1 MSGQDTQ
8 GELGEVKPL
17 TTEQSAERSE
27 EQLQLLWSLWQAQQ
41 ALQQEEELLQQAEA
55 VQEEVLKH
63 SEVLRHEIREAE
75 AERAAESPVSVRRPL
90 SRSSAEEEDDLLQ
103 AALLRHEKLTH
114 ALQQAEE
121 QLRVKAPTVE
131 EDVSEDCSAELD
143 TLELELKT
151 WRQRARRQVQ
161 VQEERRE
168 QLHKELQLQEARGRE
183 ERWQIREELTEA
195 CVQTEVLH
203 SEIAAERQNREAAL
217 RRLREE
223 EVHLIAQVNKASED
237 EAADVASRSS
247 YWSGSVCSD
256 WSEVARARAALEPV
270 DISTPRE
277 VSPNPE
283 ASQKGTP
290 SSLLQELRGSRRGRT
305 RTSLAGYHSPL
316 EASRTSTARLPGQ
329 PGTPVGSP
337 HTPSTSTSESS
348 GSVARRMREA
358 ARKTMKQRSSVAAF
372 RSLEI
377 NKVEGQ
383 KDAAGSHRL
392 SVIEEGP
399 GSAVV
404 QAAGARPDGSPLAS
418 LGKGLL
424 LAELPESECSEEE
437 GDPGVA
443 LETPDEKLRS
453 SRSGLA
459 SPAEKCHGVL
469 EWVLRGDGE
478 KDGLPD
484 RWAGPCL
491 FQVDRLGSG
500 RRVFRLSALF
510 TTTEELSIPLLTIS
524 SVREYTQ
531 DPLGMVFAIR
541 YKAEKI
547 QRQAL
552 FRAASSESRS
562 AWVSNLC
569 EAIREARSE
578 VSGR

>member
-17 TTEQSAERSE
+17 TTEQSAQRSE

-41 ALQQEEELLQQAEA
+41 ALQQEDELLQQAEA

-75 AERAAESPVSVRRPL
+75 AECAVESPVSLRRPL

-121 QLRVKAPTVE
+121 QLRVKAPTIE
-131 EDVSEDCSAELD
+131 EDVANEDRGKELEALEAELQSR
-143 TLELELKT
+143 
-151 WRQRARRQVQ
+151 RQRARRQAK

-237 EAADVASRSS
+237 EAAEVASRSS
-247 YWSGSVCSD
+247 YWSGSICSD

-277 VSPNPE
+277 VSPSPE
-283 ASQKGTP
+283 ASQKETP

-316 EASRTSTARLPGQ
+316 ESSRTSTIRLPGQ

-337 HTPSTSTSESS
+337 HAPTSELS
-348 GSVARRMREA
+348 GGARKISEA
-358 ARKTMKQRSSVAAF
+358 ARRAMKQRSSVAAF
-372 RSLEI
+372 RTLEI

-399 GSAVV
+399 GSTVA
-404 QAAGARPDGSPLAS
+404 QALHGARPDGSPLAS

-424 LAELPESECSEEE
+424 RALPESECSEE

-443 LETPDEKLRS
+443 LETPETPR
-453 SRSGLA
+453 SRSG
-459 SPAEKCHGVL
+459 SNPAEKCHGVL
-469 EWVLRGDGE
+469 EWVLQGDAE

-484 RWAGPCL
+484 LWAGPGL
-491 FQVDRLGSG
+491 FQVDRGQGG

-541 YKAEKI
+541 YKAEKS
-547 QRQAL
+547 QRRAAL